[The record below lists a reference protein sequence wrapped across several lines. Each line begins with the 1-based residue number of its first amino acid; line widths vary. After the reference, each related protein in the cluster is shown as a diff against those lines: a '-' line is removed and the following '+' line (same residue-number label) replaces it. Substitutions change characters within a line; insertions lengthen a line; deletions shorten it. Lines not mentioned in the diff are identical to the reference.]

1 MADFIAVAKVEE
13 IPPGER
19 LVVQIGRNWI
29 VIFNVDGTLYALEDQ
44 CSHEEYP
51 LSDGFIVGCEIEC
64 AKHGARFDLRTGKNT
79 APPAFMPVR
88 AYEVRIV
95 DDDIQIARR

>member
-1 MADFIAVAKVEE
+1 MADFVTVAQVDE

-19 LVVQIGRNWI
+19 LVVEMGRSWV

-51 LSDGFIVGCEIEC
+51 LSDGFIDGCEVEC

-79 APPAFMPVR
+79 APPALVPVR
-88 AYEVRIV
+88 AYDVRVLGDEV
-95 DDDIQIARR
+95 QIARR